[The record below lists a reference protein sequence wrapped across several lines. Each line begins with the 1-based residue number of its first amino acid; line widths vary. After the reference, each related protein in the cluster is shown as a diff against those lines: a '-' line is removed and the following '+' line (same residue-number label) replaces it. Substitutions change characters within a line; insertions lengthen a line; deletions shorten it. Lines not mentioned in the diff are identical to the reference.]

1 VHVHVGGTFLVDVVG
16 EGEQAGCPVASPDL
30 CNSRY
35 YVLHAPVGKDDVLI
49 LVSRNAVNN
58 R

>member
-1 VHVHVGGTFLVDVVG
+1 MHVGGTFLVDVVG